1 MTTFLTTA
9 QREFLIKEYEEQ
21 LIEFDQEDQVEE
33 LTAWLRTLDNVDFLQ
48 ECVDQMPIYGEPTG
62 RKILANVKAGKEVT
76 LSDYLS

>member
-9 QREFLIKEYEEQ
+9 QREFLIEEYEEQ

-33 LTAWLRTLDNVDFLQ
+33 LTAWLRTLNNVDFLQ
-48 ECVDQMPIYGEPTG
+48 ECVEQMPIYGEPVG

>member
-9 QREFLIKEYEEQ
+9 QREFLIEEYKEQ

-48 ECVDQMPIYGEPTG
+48 ECVEQMPIYGEPTG
-62 RKILANVKAGKEVT
+62 RRILANVKAGKEVT
-76 LSDYLS
+76 QSDYFS